1 MVAVNDPEKCCY
13 CAGCPIVCPVA
24 AIELEETRIVIDA
37 GKCTDCL
44 ACVRVCP
51 VGAMSIKR

>member
-24 AIELEETRIVIDA
+24 AIELLETRIVIDS
-37 GKCTDCL
+37 GKCTDCG

-51 VGAMSIKR
+51 VGAMSIKK

>member
-24 AIELEETRIVIDA
+24 AIELLETRIVIDA
-37 GKCTDCL
+37 GKCTDCG

-51 VGAMSIKR
+51 VGAMSIKK